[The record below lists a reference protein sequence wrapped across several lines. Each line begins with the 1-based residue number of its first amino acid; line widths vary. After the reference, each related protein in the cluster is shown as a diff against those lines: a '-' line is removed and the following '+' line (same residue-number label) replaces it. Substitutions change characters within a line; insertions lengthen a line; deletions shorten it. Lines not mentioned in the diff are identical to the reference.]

1 MATFSE
7 QLTQRLA
14 TALADLGHENA
25 QQKSLPSVTAAA
37 DTRFGD
43 YQTNAAMAM
52 AKPLGLNPRELA
64 SQIIEKMDVSSLCE
78 TPEIA
83 GPGFINFRICAQAIA
98 ARINNLTGDERLGI
112 KTALSPKRL
121 LIDFS
126 SPNVAKPMHIGHI
139 RSTII
144 GDCLARTARFLGHE
158 VIADNHI
165 GDWGTPMGQVLY
177 GWKNHLNEADFADN
191 PIREL
196 LRLYQLVKQQSD
208 TDPAIAAQC
217 LEETVQLQSGN
228 PDNLS
233 LWKEFI
239 EITMSGAEDIYRRLN
254 IHFDTTLG
262 ESFYDPHLKP
272 LVEELLKEGIAEESD
287 GAICIFSNNELE
299 PKQDPLLVQRD
310 GEWLPAPCMVRK
322 KDGGFNYAT
331 TDIATIDYRANEQKA
346 DEILYVV
353 DDRQSLHFRQ
363 LFEVARRRK
372 ISTSLRHVAFGKIL
386 GDDRKPFKTREGT
399 VPALGDVLNEAVDR
413 ARKIVDEKNSA
424 LPEEEKQE
432 IAEKIGIGAVK
443 YAELSQARSS
453 DYVFSWEKML
463 ALQGNTAPYMINAY
477 VRTRSIFRK
486 LETTPQYSLENIVI
500 SEEAERIIA
509 MKICQYAEVVPQ
521 VLVDYRPNLLATYL
535 YELAQNFHSFYEQCP
550 VLSASEPARCTRIAL
565 CDTASKVLRH
575 GLSLLGICPPERM

>member
-14 TALADLGHENA
+14 TALADLGHESTH
-25 QQKSLPSVTAAA
+25 QKSLPSVTAAA

-64 SQIIEKMDVSSLCE
+64 SQIIEKMDVSGLCE

-98 ARINNLTGDERLGI
+98 ARINNLTVDERLGM
-112 KTALSPKRL
+112 KTEPSPKRL

-177 GWKNHLNEADFADN
+177 GWKNHLNEADFANN

-208 TDPAIAAQC
+208 TDPAVAAQC

-239 EITMSGAEDIYRRLN
+239 EITMSGAQDIYKRLS

-310 GEWLPAPCMVRK
+310 GEWLAAPCMIQK

-331 TDIATIDYRANEQKA
+331 TDIATIDYRVNEQKA

-413 ARKIVDEKNSA
+413 ARRIVDEKNSS

-500 SEEAERIIA
+500 SEAAERIIA
-509 MKICQYAEVVPQ
+509 MKLCQYAEVVPQ

-550 VLSASEPARCTRIAL
+550 VLNASEPARCTRIAL
-565 CDTASKVLRH
+565 CDTTSKVLRH
-575 GLSLLGICPPERM
+575 GLSLLGICTPERM